1 MTFLPAGGRNNGA
14 VANRPMKRCGHR
26 FIAPKHKVLC
36 FVGAVAATKKKQL
49 MPPQGQGRVFFPP
62 KKWLPKSKTPKAEP
76 KRTGCRCRF
85 WVALT
90 KPVKRRGGPYVAGG
104 NALKD
109 ETNLNNS
116 RPSLGSRTRCWGG
129 GVKGER
135 IIAPRCAYAAKLA
148 FRPRRVWA
156 RGSLFRANENTIA
169 VPCWPSSDKQDAT
182 TSRWLV
188 DLAQDV
194 DQDIF
199 EGRSRARREPCKE
212 RLIRPSPASHA
223 TLVIYLVTAKI
234 NKRTPR
240 CWFKLKKREKRRPLM
255 RPRCRR
261 RPAHIHRVHVR
272 PTGNSAS

>member
-240 CWFKLKKREKRRPLM
+240 CWLKLKKKKKEKSG
-255 RPRCRR
+255 
-261 RPAHIHRVHVR
+261 VR
-272 PTGNSAS
+272 